1 MSEIMD
7 EDEYIVLI
15 TEEELKEFY
24 DKAIKLSDLKHR
36 GGKFYYNDIL
46 YTGKVYSELEYSR
59 LLIGN
64 IKDGRLDGH
73 WRKIQDFGN
82 NKINVYKEWHFKNNK
97 RNGLYVEYEYDNII
111 EKIGYYI
118 NGKKKEFGNGMI
130 VIVF

>member
-73 WRKIQDFGN
+73 
-82 NKINVYKEWHFKNNK
+82 
-97 RNGLYVEYEYDNII
+97 
-111 EKIGYYI
+111 
-118 NGKKKEFGNGMI
+118 
-130 VIVF
+130 